1 METPHAETVVHKAV
15 NFVKDVFGIQH
26 DAAPEVEAR
35 PEYTDTA
42 ENSTHLEP
50 RAFGTRV
57 GEVDDGSFVRP
68 LGDPEDEHLRR
79 AVGELN
85 QEKIV
90 KLNPES
96 GRVEEDKFDVFPTK
110 SVAQVNDEIVR
121 RENGM

>member
-1 METPHAETVVHKAV
+1 MAMETPHAETFVDKAV
-15 NFVKDVFGIQH
+15 TFVKDVLGIQAQPDYH
-26 DAAPEVEAR
+26 TPRDVLR
-35 PEYTDTA
+35 
-42 ENSTHLEP
+42 ENATHLEP

-57 GEVDDGSFVRP
+57 GEVDDGSFVKP

-85 QEKIV
+85 QEKTV

-96 GRVEEDKFDVFPTK
+96 GRVEETKFDAFPTK
-110 SVAQVNDEIVR
+110 SVAELNEEIVR